1 MEQLNIINREAVSC
15 EKCEGLFVTSQAVIV
30 DRFGLEFILMS
41 NVLRVYLAV
50 ITNKLEGLI
59 PIGKDSWLVFKG
71 RDHKERLI
79 RIKNNPKAYD
89 FMQTEL
95 LKYRQ
100 DIVFGYE
107 GGLDDIYIYQMQRMI
122 DFILECAEKRK
133 KKWRKHC
140 NEYGLSEHFT
150 GN

>member
-100 DIVFGYE
+100 DIIFGY
-107 GGLDDIYIYQMQRMI
+107 
-122 DFILECAEKRK
+122 
-133 KKWRKHC
+133 
-140 NEYGLSEHFT
+140 
-150 GN
+150 